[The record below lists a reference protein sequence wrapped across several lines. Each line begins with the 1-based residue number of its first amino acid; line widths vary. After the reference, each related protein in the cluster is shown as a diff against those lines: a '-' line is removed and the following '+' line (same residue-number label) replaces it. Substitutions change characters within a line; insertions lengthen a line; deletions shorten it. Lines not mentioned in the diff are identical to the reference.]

1 MSNDNSI
8 MCVYIYINSE
18 FGTVKSGRVNV
29 LITPS
34 NFNEVMFSSCLK

>member
-8 MCVYIYINSE
+8 MCIYINSE